1 MLHNIFFSAKK
12 VMITSGKSNGSYEKT
27 KTSEVLNL
35 ETGEQCND
43 WIDFP
48 VNPGLEGATGS
59 FFGNVAVICGG
70 LSIVENF
77 EVEKIVKDKC
87 IYMNATSTNLLL
99 KMTTKR
105 YQAANVMVMK
115 NKLWITG
122 GMDSY
127 SEGTLN
133 STEFIEYSNYTF
145 SSIPG
150 PYLPVALCKHQIVS
164 FNSNFG
170 YVSMVIGGQTS
181 ESESASELTYF
192 FLHSNQTWM
201 EGPNL
206 EPGRMYHAASVVTD
220 PVTKEDLVIVTG
232 GSTTSN
238 TDEYLDTT
246 KILIDGKWAK
256 GKL

>member
-1 MLHNIFFSAKK
+1 ML
-12 VMITSGKSNGSYEKT
+12 ITSGTVNGEYE

-70 LSIVENF
+70 LSTFENF
-77 EVEKIVKDKC
+77 EVEKVNIVKDEC
-87 IYMNATSTNLLL
+87 IYMNASSTNFLL
-99 KMTTKR
+99 KMSAKR

-122 GMDSY
+122 GKDEIPDSK
-127 SEGTLN
+127 GTMN
-133 STEFIEYSNYTF
+133 STEFIEYSNHTF
-145 SSIPG
+145 SLIPG
-150 PYLPVALCKHQIVS
+150 PDLPVALCKHQIVS

-170 YVSMVIGGQTS
+170 YVSMVIGGQPS
-181 ESESASELTYF
+181 DSNEASELTYF
-192 FLHSNQTWM
+192 FIHSNQTWV
-201 EGPNL
+201 EGPIL
-206 EPGRMYHAASVVTD
+206 EQGRIYHAASVVTD

-232 GSTTSN
+232 GSTTSD

-246 KILIDGKWAK
+246 KILIDGKWVS
-256 GKL
+256 GKS

>member
-1 MLHNIFFSAKK
+1 ML
-12 VMITSGKSNGSYEKT
+12 ITSGTENGTYE

-43 WIDFP
+43 WIDFL

-70 LSIVENF
+70 LLIFGNF
-77 EVEKIVKDKC
+77 KVEKVNNVKDEC
-87 IYMNATSTNLLL
+87 IYINSNSTNFLLT
-99 KMTTKR
+99 MSTKR
-105 YQAANVMVMK
+105 YQAASTMVM
-115 NKLWITG
+115 NNRLWITG
-122 GMDSY
+122 GMDYHY
-127 SEGTLN
+127 SEGSLN
-133 STEFIEYSNYTF
+133 STEFVEYSNHTF
-145 SSIPG
+145 SLIPG
-150 PYLPVALCKHQIVS
+150 PDLPVALCKHQIVS

-170 YVSMVIGGQTS
+170 YVSMVIGGQPS
-181 ESESASELTYF
+181 NSIEASKLTYF
-192 FLHSNQTWM
+192 FFHSNQTWM

-206 EPGRMYHAASVVTD
+206 EQGRMYHAASVVTD

-246 KILIDGKWAK
+246 EVLIDGKWAS

>member
-1 MLHNIFFSAKK
+1 MYILLFFLAKK
-12 VMITSGKSNGSYEKT
+12 VLITSGTVNGEYE

-59 FFGNVAVICGG
+59 VLGNLSVICGG
-70 LSIVENF
+70 LSIFANF
-77 EVEKIVKDKC
+77 EVEKINIVKDEC
-87 IYMNATSTNLLL
+87 IFMNANSTDLLL

-105 YQAANVMVMK
+105 YQAASTMVMK
-115 NKLWITG
+115 NRLWITG

-150 PYLPVALCKHQIVS
+150 PYLPVALSKHQIVS

-170 YVSMVIGGQTS
+170 YVSMVIGGQPS
-181 ESESASELTYF
+181 DSIEASKLTYF

-206 EPGRMYHAASVVTD
+206 DQGRMHHAASVVTD
-220 PVTKEDLVIVTG
+220 PVTKG
-232 GSTTSN
+232 Q
-238 TDEYLDTT
+238 
-246 KILIDGKWAK
+246 LISE
-256 GKL
+256 